1 LQQQQQ
7 AGWPLGPPPSPQPT
21 PGAGADGHDMLWGPS
36 VAEVLAAVQERPQDF
51 CFDWRLGPAEEEER
65 AVMQALLVLNPQL
78 ASHPELAAAAAAA
91 PAEAPGTPQQ
101 VRCARGS

>member
-1 LQQQQQ
+1 V
-7 AGWPLGPPPSPQPT
+7 GPPPSPQPT
-21 PGAGADGHDMLWGPS
+21 PGAGADGHDMSWGPS

-51 CFDWRLGPAEEEER
+51 CYGWPLGSPEEEEY
-65 AVMQALLVLNPQL
+65 AVMRALLVFNPEL

-101 VRCARGS
+101 LRCARGR